1 MNQHKISLSNLQDA
15 CWVLC
20 NFAEEFESLYCQR
33 LPTWIHFVRPCLHS
47 LVHLLREVVR
57 LGPPICS
64 SQWTLE
70 RTIGNL
76 GEEIKQHSNPFA
88 NLSQR
93 GIRRA
98 QVNALKAMIP
108 DLDLDRSTKGDLP
121 RGSKDLGN
129 SYVLLRAR
137 EAEPRPLRDCEADAL
152 QEFLPSAPREGDIS
166 MRRWAK
172 LQLPTGQNCYSAW
185 KEKEKP
191 LEKCRTARNV
201 KVRCTSVTLVLLLY
215 SLLTQLQV
223 FLDNETRI
231 AEVHF
236 FIHLCYNEEEKA
248 LALVSL
254 FSNPDPT
261 LLRLSVNT
269 LWSCEYLGDSALK
282 FIDIKCIRAVVA
294 MVPHAPAI
302 GECPAHEWFFL
313 IEKPGFDV
321 AVISGVEED
330 ASGVEEP
337 LF

>member
-1 MNQHKISLSNLQDA
+1 M
-15 CWVLC
+15 CW
-20 NFAEEFESLYCQR
+20 
-33 LPTWIHFVRPCLHS
+33 
-47 LVHLLREVVR
+47 
-57 LGPPICS
+57 
-64 SQWTLE
+64 
-70 RTIGNL
+70 
-76 GEEIKQHSNPFA
+76 
-88 NLSQR
+88 
-93 GIRRA
+93 
-98 QVNALKAMIP
+98 
-108 DLDLDRSTKGDLP
+108 
-121 RGSKDLGN
+121 
-129 SYVLLRAR
+129 
-137 EAEPRPLRDCEADAL
+137 
-152 QEFLPSAPREGDIS
+152 
-166 MRRWAK
+166 WAK
-172 LQLPTGQNCYSAW
+172 LRLPTGQNCYSAW

-191 LEKCRTARNV
+191 LEKRRTARNV
-201 KVRCTSVTLVLLLY
+201 KVRCTSVTLVLPLY

-236 FIHLCYNEEEKA
+236 FIHLCYDEEEKA

-282 FIDIKCIRAVVA
+282 FIDVKCIRAVVA

-302 GECPAHEWFFL
+302 GERPARERFFL

>member
-1 MNQHKISLSNLQDA
+1 
-15 CWVLC
+15 
-20 NFAEEFESLYCQR
+20 
-33 LPTWIHFVRPCLHS
+33 
-47 LVHLLREVVR
+47 
-57 LGPPICS
+57 
-64 SQWTLE
+64 
-70 RTIGNL
+70 
-76 GEEIKQHSNPFA
+76 
-88 NLSQR
+88 
-93 GIRRA
+93 
-98 QVNALKAMIP
+98 MIP

-137 EAEPRPLRDCEADAL
+137 EAEPRPLRDCKADAL
-152 QEFLPSAPREGDIS
+152 REFLPSALREGDIS
-166 MRRWAK
+166 MHRWAK
-172 LQLPTGQNCYSAW
+172 LWLPTGQNCYSAW

-191 LEKCRTARNV
+191 LEKRRTARNV
-201 KVRCTSVTLVLLLY
+201 KVRCTSVTLVLPLY

-236 FIHLCYNEEEKA
+236 FIHLCYDEEEKA

-282 FIDIKCIRAVVA
+282 FIDVKCIRTVVA
-294 MVPHAPAI
+294 MVLHALAI
-302 GECPAHEWFFL
+302 GEQPARKWFFL

-321 AVISGVEED
+321 AVISGIEED